1 MSLLPPPPTA
11 PGPKA
16 HVNIY
21 HSLLSLKLLFWP
33 QPIKKL
39 LPPHST
45 GPDCKHSTRKLQQ
58 NGKTGK
64 YRRQPSLWLIFSGLT
79 TSCPHLHTNK
89 HTNQSQASTGTTI
102 KHHTVGEK
110 QWTIIALIW
119 KHIGV
124 PKITSS
130 WHQDDPCISSRQ
142 SILNLAAAEAASLTP
157 R

>member
-16 HVNIY
+16 HVKIY
-21 HSLLSLKLLFWP
+21 HSLPSLKLLFWP

-64 YRRQPSLWLIFSGLT
+64 YIRKTAITVINFLRVNNKLSTIAHKQTHKSVTGFHRHHHQ
-79 TSCPHLHTNK
+79 TSYCGGKAMNNSIDLQTYRGPQNH
-89 HTNQSQASTGTTI
+89 
-102 KHHTVGEK
+102 
-110 QWTIIALIW
+110 II
-119 KHIGV
+119 
-124 PKITSS
+124 
-130 WHQDDPCISSRQ
+130 
-142 SILNLAAAEAASLTP
+142 LTP

>member
-1 MSLLPPPPTA
+1 MPLLPPPRTA

-21 HSLLSLKLLFWP
+21 HSLPSLKLLFWP

-64 YRRQPSLWLIFSGLT
+64 YIRKTAITMINFLRVNNKLSTLAHKSITGFHRYHHK
-79 TSCPHLHTNK
+79 TSYCGGKAMNK
-89 HTNQSQASTGTTI
+89 SIDLKTYRGSQN
-102 KHHTVGEK
+102 H
-110 QWTIIALIW
+110 II
-119 KHIGV
+119 
-124 PKITSS
+124 
-130 WHQDDPCISSRQ
+130 
-142 SILNLAAAEAASLTP
+142 LTP
-157 R
+157 RLSMHIIKTIHS